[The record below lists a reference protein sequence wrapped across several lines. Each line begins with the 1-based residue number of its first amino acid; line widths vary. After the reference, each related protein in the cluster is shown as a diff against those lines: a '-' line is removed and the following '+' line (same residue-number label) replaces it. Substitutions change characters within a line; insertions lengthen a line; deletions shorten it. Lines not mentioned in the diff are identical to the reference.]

1 MINNEAK
8 CPPPPTLDELRT
20 RPDLY
25 SVAATRNSTGLPCRW
40 FHRLT
45 GDSYREIDGVV
56 TQTIPSTRVAPCD
69 ESHDGRSGYG
79 S

>member
-1 MINNEAK
+1 M
-8 CPPPPTLDELRT
+8 PTLPTLDELRT

-40 FHRLT
+40 THRLT
-45 GDSYREIDGVV
+45 GDSFREIDGIV
-56 TQTIPSTRVAPCD
+56 TQTRPASRVGPRD